1 MAHVTLTVSAGCHTS
16 ARTGSHVCAKVDILI
31 FSKAFKFSQ
40 WYELKSQKD
49 DICHPEIK
57 QKNATAHPDDKVGQ
71 RRFIKHARH
80 SNERCSKELT
90 AVEYLTA
97 SDILN
102 FSVRCVKLCRVAL
115 HHRTHRFMFH
125 SPLLTLPGQNGRCRN
140 KVKYS

>member
-1 MAHVTLTVSAGCHTS
+1 MAHISLT
-16 ARTGSHVCAKVDILI
+16 VCAKVDILI

-57 QKNATAHPDDKVGQ
+57 QKNATAHPDKTGQ
-71 RRFIKHARH
+71 CRFIKHSRH

-102 FSVRCVKLCRVAL
+102 FSVPCVKLCRVAL

-140 KVKYS
+140 KVNYS